1 MFIVKADHPDVP
13 FTINP
18 PSVVDS
24 EGNPVDP
31 GTLRYAITTDNAEVV
46 SLTLNPDGV
55 SGTAHFGAPG
65 LANVN
70 VTVEP
75 ADGGAML
82 GSFGAQFTVTAGDP
96 AAIVGGSI
104 TFDGLTEA

>member
-31 GTLRYAITTDNAEVV
+31 GSLRYVLSTDNAGVV
-46 SLTLNPDGV
+46 SLSLNDDGM
-55 SGTAHFGAPG
+55 SGSAHFGAPG
-65 LANVN
+65 FANVN
-70 VTVEP
+70 VVVEP
-75 ADGGAML
+75 AAGGDML

-104 TFDGLTEA
+104 AFEGITEA